1 MMDNRDEQLTC
12 ADCGGSFVFTASEAA
27 FYAEKGL
34 TAPKRCK
41 ECRAA
46 RKQGGGG
53 RGRGPSGRPP
63 RYTGDVNEYRSPMQ
77 DNGYQPAPARRDGRA
92 PRSDGN
98 YRAPSFGGDAARR
111 PRRPGGDAPR
121 PGALPPRAQAA
132 PAPSEPGAGTAR
144 RARRARPLFD
154 ITCSS
159 CGASSQ
165 VPFEPIEG
173 REVFC
178 KDCYVARKPI
188 V

>member
-1 MMDNRDEQLTC
+1 MEPPNRDEQITC
-12 ADCGGSFVFTASEAA
+12 ADCGRSFVFTAAEAA

-46 RKQGGGG
+46 RKQG
-53 RGRGPSGRPP
+53 RGRGASSGRPP
-63 RYTGDVNEYRSPMQ
+63 RYTGEVNEYRSPMQ
-77 DNGYQPAPARRDGRA
+77 DNGYQPAPAQRSRG
-92 PRSDGN
+92 PRQDGN

-111 PRRPGGDAPR
+111 PRPPAR
-121 PGALPPRAQAA
+121 PPRAPEASAA
-132 PAPSEPGAGTAR
+132 PIGEPGAEPKR

-154 ITCSS
+154 ITCSA

-178 KDCYVARKPI
+178 KDCYVARKPP